1 MFVFKHTALIDQVL
15 TSAVCISSLALSQ
28 LNACLENVHK
38 PQSCIVFSARPWAE
52 HSHAHTHTHTQM
64 WTVYACVD
72 VCMYSFMTLIYIRTV
87 LNGKHLPSEEQQ
99 WITAGEARQ
108 TTEVPH
114 EVMIPHKKQLT
125 DISQVLASPTHSTL
139 GCISTLGVWINKPGA
154 LVQSLRAET
163 KEGFAACGVEGSVVD
178 WIMLSLRRGSFSPLS
193 FLQKASSPLS
203 PLRTGN
209 TVHACEFVDLCG
221 LLSKLPLAEDDL
233 CSHSDRHDSLS
244 VTHRCR

>member
-1 MFVFKHTALIDQVL
+1 MIDASWYRCPIIINTVRVQTPCPNRPGVDLCCLYFVFGPFTIKCMPWECTQATIVH
-15 TSAVCISSLALSQ
+15 CILCKTVGWTQ
-28 LNACLENVHK
+28 PCT
-38 PQSCIVFSARPWAE
+38 
-52 HSHAHTHTHTQM
+52 HTHTHTQM

-209 TVHACEFVDLCG
+209 TVHACEFVDLW
-221 LLSKLPLAEDDL
+221 
-233 CSHSDRHDSLS
+233 DRKS
-244 VTHRCR
+244 VV